1 MALHYADKIHY
12 WPGFLLVGVPGLAA
26 AGLRLRF
33 KSLWPGIL
41 VHCGYNALVLLLH

>member
-41 VHCGYNALVLLLH
+41 MHCSYNALVLLLH